1 MRKAFKAL
9 ALLCVLAAGFSFS
22 ASQENPGG
30 KNFIVGFSFNPM
42 ISQTSLGGKGTSDAR
57 AFLQETM
64 KDIEKKYGYQAA
76 LKIYPS
82 PKFLLKALQDGSAQF
97 AGTYLAIYLYARTT
111 GVPVKPF
118 MAVSSTGKKTERVC
132 IYARKSAGY
141 KKVSD
146 LRNKTFVAEY
156 PMYLSKKE
164 ALPPEEGYL
173 WWVLTKKILEKG
185 GVKKP
190 LKEFFK
196 DYKVLAIPAES
207 VAYSVLFKKFDAI
220 LLVERDRNVMQNYD
234 KEFAQLVPVDCITVP
249 ANAPF
254 VYSLK
259 GSAPE
264 MLNIMRES
272 HLSKINFKKDS
283 GLV

>member
-1 MRKAFKAL
+1 M
-9 ALLCVLAAGFSFS
+9 
-22 ASQENPGG
+22 
-30 KNFIVGFSFNPM
+30 
-42 ISQTSLGGKGTSDAR
+42 
-57 AFLQETM
+57 
-64 KDIEKKYGYQAA
+64 
-76 LKIYPS
+76 
-82 PKFLLKALQDGSAQF
+82 
-97 AGTYLAIYLYARTT
+97 
-111 GVPVKPF
+111 
-118 MAVSSTGKKTERVC
+118 
-132 IYARKSAGY
+132 
-141 KKVSD
+141 
-146 LRNKTFVAEY
+146 
-156 PMYLSKKE
+156 
-164 ALPPEEGYL
+164 
-173 WWVLTKKILEKG
+173 
-185 GVKKP
+185 
-190 LKEFFK
+190 
-196 DYKVLAIPAES
+196 LAIPAES